1 MLVINVKWF
10 LITMGILVFV
20 VFELIL
26 ICRFIDRKYM
36 KKENNKKMRKDNLK
50 GICPICEYLFDD
62 CQCYYAG
69 SAHPDRSKRARV
81 VADHIY
87 LFDREQ
93 IKHIRKV
100 QHHWQISYTD
110 SEMNQILKE
119 LEMQTGAI
127 ESESL

>member
-20 VFELIL
+20 VFGLIL
-26 ICRFIDRKYM
+26 ICRFIDRKFM
-36 KKENNKKMRKDNLK
+36 KKGNNKKMKKDNLK
-50 GICPICEYLFDD
+50 GRCPICEYLFDD

>member
-1 MLVINVKWF
+1 MLVINVEWF

-20 VFELIL
+20 VFGLIL
-26 ICRFIDRKYM
+26 ICRFIDRKVM
-36 KKENNKKMRKDNLK
+36 KKGNNKKMREDNLK
-50 GICPICEYLFDD
+50 GRCPICEYLFDD

-81 VADHIY
+81 VSDHIY

-127 ESESL
+127 ESE

>member
-1 MLVINVKWF
+1 
-10 LITMGILVFV
+10 
-20 VFELIL
+20 
-26 ICRFIDRKYM
+26 M
-36 KKENNKKMRKDNLK
+36 KKGNNKKMREDNLK
-50 GICPICEYLFDD
+50 GRCPICEYLFDD

-81 VADHIY
+81 VSDHIY

-127 ESESL
+127 ESE

>member
-1 MLVINVKWF
+1 
-10 LITMGILVFV
+10 
-20 VFELIL
+20 
-26 ICRFIDRKYM
+26 
-36 KKENNKKMRKDNLK
+36 MRWNNLK
-50 GICPICEYLFDD
+50 GRCPICEYLFDD
-62 CQCYYAG
+62 CQCYYGG
-69 SAHPDRSKRARV
+69 SAHPDRSARARAV
-81 VADHIY
+81 FDHIY

-127 ESESL
+127 ENE